1 MKPIVYVIFAV
12 FAGLALLIALIGL
25 PAAELLPAQV
35 DPGPIAAG
43 LSPVRSV
50 HAMDMFEDVGKKLTE
65 IFYNTSDL
73 KIYVEGS
80 PKSVG
85 EAPGE
90 NKAYTMWAVFLSLAM
105 LCAAIALNAV
115 GRYDSE
121 EKTVLPVKK

>member
-1 MKPIVYVIFAV
+1 MKPIVYVVFAV
-12 FAGLALLIALIGL
+12 FAGLALMIALIGL

-50 HAMDMFEDVGKKLTE
+50 AGMDVFKEIGQNLTE
-65 IFYNTSDL
+65 VFYNTKDL

-80 PKSVG
+80 PKLIGS
-85 EAPGE
+85 APGE
-90 NKAYTMWAVFLSLAM
+90 VKAYTMWAVFLSLAM